1 MNQDNQRINEETRIE
16 EETIIPSNP
25 QSEANI
31 HLRGKD
37 LNITKP
43 QLITLVLL
51 CSNFLVSS
59 ACYSLLAPFFPLVAL
74 EKAISKTQVGIIF
87 GVFELVLLVLSPIFG
102 KYVNEKAFSI
112 LSIQFNICFRN
123 RFKYLVFVSFS

>member
-1 MNQDNQRINEETRIE
+1 MNQDNQRINGETRIE
-16 EETIIPSNP
+16 EETISQANP
-25 QSEANI
+25 EPVENI
-31 HLRGKD
+31 HLCGKD

-51 CSNFLVSS
+51 CSNFLISS

-74 EKAISKTQVGIIF
+74 QKEISKTQVGIIF

-102 KYVNEKAFSI
+102 KYVNDLTFG
-112 LSIQFNICFRN
+112 
-123 RFKYLVFVSFS
+123 SFTKMSLYFLPR